1 MEHRQHSRAGS
12 GYAIPIAA
20 RAPVSTARADLHSH
34 AENSKATGPKVW
46 KDIVLRVYRDIGKK
60 RLLALAAGVTFYSIL
75 AIFPALAALVGIYGL
90 FADPATISTHLG
102 SVSDLL
108 PGGAID
114 VIRDQMTRIA
124 SRGKSTLGLTFV
136 MGLAVSLWSA
146 NAGVNAPPPKGGGF
160 ELRLKAGL
168 VRLRRTQVTLK
179 SSSGSGGVWFL
190 MYSAQTSS
198 DNDISSPK
206 PDGTCSPKQ
215 YGCPVCTLPSFQSTR
230 IMPRSHA
237 A

>member
-1 MEHRQHSRAGS
+1 MFSDKS
-12 GYAIPIAA
+12 LSIAWTKILKFLSVG
-20 RAPVSTARADLHSH
+20 RRNVVSP
-34 AENSKATGPKVW
+34 TGRSSP
-46 KDIVLRVYRDIGKK
+46 
-60 RLLALAAGVTFYSIL
+60 YS
-75 AIFPALAALVGIYGL
+75 
-90 FADPATISTHLG
+90 T
-102 SVSDLL
+102 
-108 PGGAID
+108 
-114 VIRDQMTRIA
+114 
-124 SRGKSTLGLTFV
+124 
-136 MGLAVSLWSA
+136 
-146 NAGVNAPPPKGGGF
+146 VNAPPPKGGGF

-198 DNDISSPK
+198 DNDVSSPK